1 MTCGQRS
8 QVETERYKYK
18 IPIDKNPICF
28 EQVLAPTHAL
38 TPHPSHPPLTH
49 AATPAATTPVTS
61 HLALYE
67 RTSPTRSHKEKQ
79 NNNTATMA
87 AATRYA
93 MRRPTAIFL
102 NASRLDYD
110 KKLDFSRLSCLTN
123 LTLNEVDD
131 ITDANE
137 IAEKVIASQ
146 AEIVITKEME
156 VPLSAVEKFP
166 ASVKLM
172 CEAGTGYN
180 NVPIKFARSRH
191 IDVVNIPTYST
202 ESVAHMVITY
212 IMNFSA
218 AIFQQAK
225 MLHEGNQSNFTV
237 FQHPIYEITG
247 KKLGL
252 IGGSG
257 TIGTAVV
264 DIALPLG
271 MEVLISSRSGR
282 LPKGHKYDNNPRVK
296 VVSLDELMAT
306 SDFVSVNCPLNE
318 QTRHSIGS
326 REIRLMK
333 PTAYLINTAR
343 GAIINQTELI
353 ECMKEKVIAGA
364 GLDCQETEP
373 PPTDSEL
380 WKLDNVFLTPHIGWR
395 RLETRQ
401 RLVDMT
407 TCNIECYINGQLQN
421 VVN

>member
-1 MTCGQRS
+1 
-8 QVETERYKYK
+8 
-18 IPIDKNPICF
+18 
-28 EQVLAPTHAL
+28 
-38 TPHPSHPPLTH
+38 
-49 AATPAATTPVTS
+49 
-61 HLALYE
+61 
-67 RTSPTRSHKEKQ
+67 
-79 NNNTATMA
+79 MA

-93 MRRPTAIFL
+93 MRRPKAIFL
-102 NASRLDYD
+102 NAARLDYD

-131 ITDANE
+131 ISDANE
-137 IAEKVIASQ
+137 IADKVITSQ

-166 ASVKLM
+166 PSVKLM

-180 NVPIKFARSRH
+180 NVPIEFARSRH

-225 MLHEGNQSNFTV
+225 MLHEGNQSNFKV

-271 MEVLISSRSGR
+271 MEVLISSRSDR
-282 LPKGHKYDNNPRVK
+282 LPKGHKYDNDPRVK
-296 VVSLDELMAT
+296 VVSLDELMST

-318 QTRHSIGS
+318 KTRHSIGS

-343 GAIINQTELI
+343 GAIINQIDLI
-353 ECMKEKVIAGA
+353 QCMKENVIAGA

-373 PPTDSEL
+373 PPNDSEL

-407 TCNIECYINGQLQN
+407 TCNIECYINGKPQN

>member
-1 MTCGQRS
+1 M
-8 QVETERYKYK
+8 
-18 IPIDKNPICF
+18 
-28 EQVLAPTHAL
+28 
-38 TPHPSHPPLTH
+38 
-49 AATPAATTPVTS
+49 AT
-61 HLALYE
+61 
-67 RTSPTRSHKEKQ
+67 
-79 NNNTATMA
+79 
-87 AATRYA
+87 AATRFL

-110 KKLDFSRLSCLTN
+110 KALDFSRLSSLTE
-123 LTLNEVDD
+123 LTLNEVDAM
-131 ITDANE
+131 TDANE

-156 VPLSAVEKFP
+156 LPLSAVEKFP
-166 ASVKLM
+166 SSVKLM

-180 NVPIKFARSRH
+180 NIPVDYARSKQ
-191 IDVVNIPTYST
+191 IDVVNIPSYST

-218 AIFQQAK
+218 AIFPQAK
-225 MLHEGNQSNFTV
+225 MLHEGNQSNFKV

-257 TIGTAVV
+257 TIGTAVIDV
-264 DIALPLG
+264 ALPLG

-282 LPKGHKYDNNPRVK
+282 LSAGHKYENNPRVK
-296 VVSLDELMAT
+296 VVPLEELLSS
-306 SDFVSVNCPLNE
+306 SDFVSINCPLNNE
-318 QTRHSIGS
+318 TRHSIGS

-333 PTAYLINTAR
+333 STAFLINTAR
-343 GAIINQTELI
+343 GAVINEVELI
-353 ECMKEKVIAGA
+353 ECMKEGVIAGA
-364 GLDCQETEP
+364 GLDTQEIEP
-373 PPTDSEL
+373 PHADSEL
-380 WKLDNVFLTPHIGWR
+380 WKLENVFLTPHIGWR

-407 TCNIECYINGQLQN
+407 TDNIESYIKGQLQN